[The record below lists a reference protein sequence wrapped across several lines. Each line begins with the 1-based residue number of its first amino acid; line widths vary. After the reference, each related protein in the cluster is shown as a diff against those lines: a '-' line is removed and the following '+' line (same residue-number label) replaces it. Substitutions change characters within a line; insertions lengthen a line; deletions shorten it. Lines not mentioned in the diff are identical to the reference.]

1 MAPFEPGINKG
12 ILGFVPGT
20 HQLLF
25 ETFLCQ
31 SQEFESPCSTTISLA
46 DTGTGEIRNLAD
58 PGLAL
63 QRNSIPRNVVASPNG
78 KMVALGTMDGVE
90 ILALDG
96 SVVRH
101 NVLPYEPNTP
111 TILFP
116 SLFWLPDSS
125 GLIVALPNTTYHSL
139 ADGDLSAHTVWHYT
153 IGNNQTVEIPLDPTA
168 MLYTFQV
175 SPDGHWIVYGGL
187 ANNNSVYLGN
197 LEDGH
202 VQAFGYAQQ
211 SSFSWSPGSKY
222 FIYTDLRST
231 LGTIDDPPN
240 PTLACYLM
248 QWIDANHFTCFTAE
262 EKASRVRVA
271 KIEIGESKC
280 MILGW
285 TGILKPLFL
294 LSQSKNP

>member
-1 MAPFEPGINKG
+1 M
-12 ILGFVPGT
+12 GFVPGT

-139 ADGDLSAHTVWHYT
+139 ADGDLSAHVWHYT

-175 SPDGHWIVYGGL
+175 SRTGIGL
-187 ANNNSVYLGN
+187 FMAVLPTIIQCTLGN

-202 VQAFGYAQQ
+202 VQTFGYAQP
-211 SSFSWSPGSKY
+211 SSFSWSPGGNY
-222 FIYTDLRST
+222 FIYTDLEA
-231 LGTIDDPPN
+231 P
-240 PTLACYLM
+240 
-248 QWIDANHFTCFTAE
+248 
-262 EKASRVRVA
+262 
-271 KIEIGESKC
+271 
-280 MILGW
+280 
-285 TGILKPLFL
+285 
-294 LSQSKNP
+294 